1 MKNTAKTPNS
11 NRGFNAQFLSFAPLT
26 DPLVFDRVVASIDSV
41 RIKYTY
47 PKHLCN
53 PKTFARTDTL
63 AHLFD
68 QLNSIPRWL
77 GNGHEVTAGRY
88 DIHTNYCAF
97 KIGNYSH
104 TLKYTLPNND
114 GFAVLLGRYHADKDG
129 RYTMPEAILDFNP
142 NKVPADI
149 WHEVVSI
156 LAPLAISTTIQ
167 RFDLALDFDSP
178 RSELQLVERP
188 GSRYQQIREKGTLTE
203 YTGER
208 QHHGAIKLYD
218 KGAELGHPEFNVSR
232 CEITIDPK
240 RLKSVK
246 DLFPEIRTTAPLELT
261 LGFSELP
268 FPVQAVILHPEL
280 ADLLKASCSPNTWR
294 KHKAMIEGY
303 GKTYYTLTDDQYRD
317 IDTFVRN
324 RLKEFT
330 DYGNLILSA

>member
-47 PKHLCN
+47 PQMLCN
-53 PKTFARTDTL
+53 PATFARTETL
-63 AHLFD
+63 GYLFE

-77 GNGHEVTAGRY
+77 GDGHEVTAGRY
-88 DIHTNYCAF
+88 DIHTNYSNF

-114 GFAVLLGRYHADKDG
+114 GFAVLLGRYHADEDG
-129 RYTMPEAILDFNP
+129 QHTMPEVVLDFNP

-149 WHEVVSI
+149 WQEVASI
-156 LAPLAISTTIQ
+156 LAPLSISTTIQ

-178 RSELQLVERP
+178 RSELQLVERS
-188 GSRYQQIREKGTLTE
+188 GSRYQQYREKGTLTE

-208 QHHGAIKLYD
+208 QHHRAVKLYD
-218 KGAELGHPEFNVSR
+218 KGAELGHPEMNVSR

-246 DLFPEIRTTAPLELT
+246 DLFPEIRTTAPLELSI
-261 LGFSELP
+261 GFSELP

-280 ADLLKASCSPNTWR
+280 ADLLKTSCSPNTWR
-294 KHKAMIEGY
+294 KHKAMIEAY
-303 GKTYYTLTDDQYRD
+303 GKTYYTLTDDQFRE
-317 IDTFVRN
+317 IDTYVRK
-324 RLKEFT
+324 RLEEFT